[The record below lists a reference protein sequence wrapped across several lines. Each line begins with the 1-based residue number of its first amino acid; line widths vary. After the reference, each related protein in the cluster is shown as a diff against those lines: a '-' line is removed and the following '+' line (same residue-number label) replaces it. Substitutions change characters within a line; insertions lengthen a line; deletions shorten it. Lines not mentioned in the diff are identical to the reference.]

1 MASTVAGAGDDE
13 DAGAEDLPT
22 EAPVAEEAAGEASTE
37 TEDAAGEASTETEES
52 VAEADALVESTDEEQ
67 A

>member
-1 MASTVAGAGDDE
+1 MASTVAGAGE
-13 DAGAEDLPT
+13 TRTRVLRICP
-22 EAPVAEEAAGEASTE
+22 PKPRSPKKRPPPPEASTE
-37 TEDAAGEASTETEES
+37 PEES